1 MARRLLVSRPSGAP
15 ANAFRFTHPLGRNAM
30 SETSAPPSHPNAL
43 LTSRRRLL
51 AGGAALAL
59 TGAGLRP
66 AAADAKTMRV
76 GVHKGV
82 VFVPSLLLQPILG
95 TAWNVELS
103 YFGSPA
109 DMANAIVSRSIDV
122 GYTGATIAAIARSKG
137 QPIIIAA
144 SSAGKGTA
152 IIVGAKSSIQKLE
165 DLKGKNIG
173 QVVGGIQDVQFR
185 EELRL
190 VGMTMKD
197 VNPIAIAFSDL
208 PAALEKGSIDAF
220 CGGEPASTK
229 TIEDGYGRLLK
240 HPYDTPVGTINAAI
254 LAREN
259 MVQDNPDL
267 LRAFVGAHRAAV
279 TRLTGNLDEAA
290 ELANKNWGFPLVTA
304 RKALDN
310 VELRW
315 VIDNGFMSDLTN
327 YMARMKDLGMIS
339 AVPDINQL
347 VVQDFAKA

>member
-1 MARRLLVSRPSGAP
+1 
-15 ANAFRFTHPLGRNAM
+15 M
-30 SETSAPPSHPNAL
+30 SETSARPSHPNAL

-59 TGAGLRP
+59 TGAAATGR
-66 AAADAKTMRV
+66 AAAQAPKTMRV

-82 VFVPSLLLQPILG
+82 VFVPSLLLQQILG
-95 TAWNVELS
+95 AAWNVELS

-144 SSAGKGTA
+144 TSAGKGTA
-152 IIVGAKSSIQKLE
+152 IIVGAKTDIHKLE
-165 DLKGKNIG
+165 DLRGKRIG

-197 VNPIAIAFSDL
+197 VEPIAIAFSDL
-208 PAALEKGSIDAF
+208 PAALQGNNIDAF

-240 HPYDTPVGTINAAI
+240 HPYDTPVGTINAGI
-254 LAREN
+254 LARETL
-259 MVQDNPDL
+259 VQENPDL
-267 LRAFVGAHRAAV
+267 LKAFVGAHREAV

-290 ELANKNWGFPLVTA
+290 ELAFKNWGFPLVTA

-315 VIDNGFMSDLTN
+315 VIDDGFMSDLAN
-327 YMARMKDLGMIS
+327 YMARMKDLGMI
-339 AVPDINQL
+339 ADVPDINKL
-347 VVQDFAKA
+347 VVRDFAKA

>member
-1 MARRLLVSRPSGAP
+1 MDEMLSKVP
-15 ANAFRFTHPLGRNAM
+15 AK
-30 SETSAPPSHPNAL
+30 PPASFA
-43 LTSRRRLL
+43 TSRRRLIV
-51 AGGAALAL
+51 GGAAMALA
-59 TGAGLRP
+59 GAAGLGR
-66 AAADAKTMRV
+66 AAAQAPKTMRV

-82 VFVPSLLLQPILG
+82 VFVPSLLLQSILG

-137 QPIIIAA
+137 QPIVIVAT
-144 SSAGKGTA
+144 SAGKGTA
-152 IIVGAKSSIQKLE
+152 IIVGAKTDIRKLE
-165 DLKGKNIG
+165 DLRGKTVG
-173 QVVGGIQDVQFR
+173 QVVGGIQDVQLR

-208 PAALEKGSIDAF
+208 PAALQNGSIDAF

-240 HPYDTPVGTINAAI
+240 YPYDTPVGTINAGI
-254 LAREN
+254 LARETL
-259 MVQDNPDL
+259 VQENPDL
-267 LRAFVGAHRAAV
+267 LKAFVGAHREAV
-279 TRLTGNLDEAA
+279 TRLRGNPDEAA
-290 ELANKNWGFPLVTA
+290 ELAFKNWGFALATA

-310 VELRW
+310 VDLRW
-315 VIDNGFMSDLTN
+315 VIDDGFMSDLAN
-327 YMARMKDLGMIS
+327 YMARMKDLGII
-339 AVPDINQL
+339 ATVPDINGL
-347 VVQDFAKA
+347 VVRDFAKA

>member
-1 MARRLLVSRPSGAP
+1 MDEMLSKVPAKPSAST
-15 ANAFRFTHPLGRNAM
+15 AFA
-30 SETSAPPSHPNAL
+30 
-43 LTSRRRLL
+43 TSRRRLIV
-51 AGGAALAL
+51 GGAAMAL
-59 TGAGLRP
+59 TSVAGVRRS
-66 AAADAKTMRV
+66 AAQAPKTMRV

-82 VFVPSLLLQPILG
+82 VFVPSLLLQSILG

-137 QPIIIAA
+137 QPIVIVAT
-144 SSAGKGTA
+144 SAGKGTA
-152 IIVGAKSSIQKLE
+152 IIVGAKTDIRKLE
-165 DLKGKNIG
+165 DLRGKTVG
-173 QVVGGIQDVQFR
+173 QVVGGIQDVQLR

-208 PAALEKGSIDAF
+208 PAALQNGSIDAF

-240 HPYDTPVGTINAAI
+240 YPYDTPVGTINAGI
-254 LAREN
+254 LARETL
-259 MVQDNPDL
+259 VQENPDL
-267 LRAFVGAHRAAV
+267 LKAFVGAHREAV
-279 TRLTGNLDEAA
+279 TRLRGNPDEAA
-290 ELANKNWGFPLVTA
+290 ELAFKNWGFALATA

-310 VELRW
+310 VDLRW
-315 VIDNGFMSDLTN
+315 VIDDGFMNDLAN
-327 YMARMKDLGMIS
+327 YMARMKDLGII
-339 AVPDINQL
+339 ATVPDINGL
-347 VVQDFAKA
+347 VVRDFAKA